1 MAKTKKT
8 TTIEESEEEAG
19 ISQEIDYKKDIEGKS
34 LKEIANHSKGG
45 ESETFKDPEKDPEK
59 AVIEEVKEPE
69 VDLEEN
75 NRKIAEEASKK
86 TRDEIADL
94 IKGDTKEET
103 KTNKD
108 EYREWADEHVKK
120 TGKQPDYT
128 DAFEF
133 LEDRA
138 FKRLEE
144 KQQATVK
151 ANEEARTKQVEQ
163 EKTWTNELS
172 ALIDES
178 FDELYSANK
187 ITKIKNPD
195 DPNDP
200 GVQEK
205 VALVKT
211 MYDVN
216 VKRAAEGKRPIYDM
230 ARIHSIYYKPVNRQP
245 AGANAMITNARSGS
259 GPADDGEVNYIRDI
273 KGKSWRS
280 FFRR

>member
-1 MAKTKKT
+1 MAKKKT
-8 TTIEESEEEAG
+8 TTTVEESEEEAG
-19 ISQEIDYKKDIEGKS
+19 ISQEIDYKKDIEDKS
-34 LKEIANHSKGG
+34 LKDIA
-45 ESETFKDPEKDPEK
+45 SEPEEK
-59 AVIEEVKEPE
+59 EVKEPVKEEVKEEPKEEKPE
-69 VDLEEN
+69 IDLEEN
-75 NRKIAEEASKK
+75 NRKIAEEVSKK
-86 TRDEIADL
+86 TREEIADL
-94 IKGDTKEET
+94 LKGDTKEDT

-144 KQQATVK
+144 KQQAAVK
-151 ANEEARTKQVEQ
+151 EYQDSQTKQKAQ
-163 EKTWTNELS
+163 EETWTKDLES
-172 ALIDES
+172 LIDES
-178 FDELYSANK
+178 FDELYTAGK
-187 ITKIKNPD
+187 IAKIKNAE

-211 MYDVN
+211 MYQVN
-216 VKRAAEGKRPIYDM
+216 VQRAQEGKRPIYDM

-245 AGANAMITNARSGS
+245 AGADAMITNNRAGS
-259 GPADDGEVNYIRDI
+259 APADEGDYDYVKDI
-273 KGKSWRS
+273 KGKGWKS
-280 FFRR
+280 FFKRG